1 MKVEELK
8 DLLTGRTIED
18 QLMELTH
25 LFPGKVLFTTSF
37 GIEDQV
43 ISNMIFTNDIPV
55 ESATLDTGRLF
66 PETYKVFSETIKKYQ
81 GNIKVYFPDHKDVE
95 AMVTE

>member
-8 DLLTGRTIED
+8 GLLTGKTIVD

-43 ISNMIFTNDIPV
+43 ISI
-55 ESATLDTGRLF
+55 
-66 PETYKVFSETIKKYQ
+66 
-81 GNIKVYFPDHKDVE
+81 
-95 AMVTE
+95 